1 MRRHV
6 GPHFGRR
13 MRPRSP
19 ARSGAVTVPE
29 ALRHAELRRF
39 DLRRQRLPVAGGTLS
54 LVTPRS
60 MDDLLEAHPDPS
72 AERMPY
78 WAEIWP
84 AAVGVARLLMRGPP
98 LHGRRVLDLGCGLG
112 LAGIAA
118 AKRGAAAVVFADRER
133 AALQFARFNAEHN
146 GVAAE
151 SVDTLLLD
159 WFERTAPGQFDLLLL
174 ADVAYEAR
182 NHEPLLRHVR
192 ECLVPGGKA
201 LLGDPYR
208 EQVDPFVTRA
218 QQEFATEV
226 VAIDTSFQDRRVPL
240 RCLWITR

>member
-1 MRRHV
+1 M
-6 GPHFGRR
+6 
-13 MRPRSP
+13 
-19 ARSGAVTVPE
+19 TVPE
-29 ALRHAELRRF
+29 ALRHATLRQF
-39 DLRRQRLPVAGGTLS
+39 DLRRHRLPVAGGTLS

-60 MDDLLEAHPDPS
+60 MDDLLETHADPQ

-78 WAEIWP
+78 WAEVWP
-84 AAVGVARLLMRGPP
+84 AAVGLARLLMRGPP
-98 LHGRRVLDLGCGLG
+98 LDGRRVLDLGCGIG

-118 AKRGAAAVVFADRER
+118 GKRGAAAVVFADREP

-146 GVAAE
+146 GIPADRVQ
-151 SVDTLLLD
+151 TQLLD
-159 WFERTAPGQFDLLLL
+159 WFQATAAGTFDLLLL

-192 ECLVPGGKA
+192 QCLAAGGKA

-208 EQVDPFVTRA
+208 EQVDPFVTRV

-226 VAIDTSFQDRRVPL
+226 VALDTSFQDRRVPL